1 MKTVSISHGD
11 VDGVVSAALIVRYTN
26 NVAVRLSAASA
37 LPKVIRSAMY
47 DIIMR
52 GANIIIISDLNPSPG
67 NIESIVEMLSQ
78 YVKAGVKVVWLDHHE
93 WIDEAISAV
102 REIGVE
108 LMIDT
113 ERVAAEVV
121 YKYLENIT
129 PEIRKDK
136 IAHALISLAIDD
148 DRFLNRNPLAI
159 KWRRLLRWYNWE
171 FRRKTVRAF
180 ASGELWPHWA
190 QKAYEE
196 IEREY
201 DILIRK
207 ALEDMKVIEVK
218 GYKVVVIPPISDKI
232 HPGDLQLELSRR
244 GIDADLFVIMYSKG
258 VSFRSSQ
265 INVADLAKSMGGG
278 GHIYSAGAPLSHGN
292 VELVL
297 DSIKRYL
304 AENP

>member
-26 NVAVRLSAASA
+26 NVAVRLSATSA

-52 GANIIIISDLNPSPG
+52 GANTIIISDLNPSPG
-67 NIESIVEMLSQ
+67 NIESIVDMLSQ

-93 WIDEAISAV
+93 WIDEAVNAV
-102 REIGVE
+102 KEIGVE

-121 YKYLENIT
+121 YKYLEKMT
-129 PEIRKDK
+129 TEIRGDR

-201 DILIRK
+201 YILIRK

>member
-11 VDGVVSAALIVRYTN
+11 VDGVVSAALVVRYTS
-26 NVAVRLSAASA
+26 NVAVRLSATSA

-52 GANIIIISDLNPSPG
+52 GADTIIISDLNPSSG
-67 NIESIVEMLSQ
+67 NANDIVETLSQ

-93 WIDEAISAV
+93 WSTSAIEAV
-102 REIGVE
+102 RNAGVE
-108 LMIDT
+108 LIIDN
-113 ERVAAEVV
+113 ECVAAEVV
-121 YKYLENIT
+121 YSYLEKIV
-129 PEIRKDK
+129 PEIREDK
-136 IAHALISLAIDD
+136 LVHALISLAIDD

-201 DILIRK
+201 DALIRR
-207 ALEDMKVIEVK
+207 ALEGMKIVEIR
-218 GYKVVVIPPISDKI
+218 GYKIVVIPPISDKI

-258 VSFRSSQ
+258 VSFRSNQ

-278 GHIYSAGAPLSHGN
+278 GHIYSAGAPLMHGD
-292 VELVL
+292 VELVV
-297 DSIKRYL
+297 DSIRRYL
-304 AENP
+304 SGNL

>member
-1 MKTVSISHGD
+1 MRTVSISHGD
-11 VDGVVSAALIVRYTN
+11 VDGVVSAALIVRYTS
-26 NVAVRLSAASA
+26 NVAVRLSATSA

-52 GANIIIISDLNPSPG
+52 GANTIVISDLNPSPG
-67 NIESIVEMLSQ
+67 NISSIVDMLSQ
-78 YVKAGVKVVWLDHHE
+78 YVKAGVRVVWLDHHE
-93 WIDEAISAV
+93 WVDKATSTV
-102 REIGVE
+102 KEIGVE
-108 LMIDT
+108 LIIDT
-113 ERVAAEVV
+113 ERVAAEIV
-121 YKYLENIT
+121 YKYLEKII
-129 PEIRKDK
+129 PEIREDK
-136 IAHALISLAIDD
+136 MVHALISLAIDD

-207 ALEDMKVIEVK
+207 AIEDMKIIDVGGYRVVI
-218 GYKVVVIPPISDKI
+218 IPPISDKI

-258 VSFRSSQ
+258 VSFRSNQ
-265 INVADLAKSMGGG
+265 INVAELAKSMGGG
-278 GHIYSAGAPLSHGN
+278 GHIYSAGAPLSHSN

-297 DSIKRYL
+297 DSIRRYL
-304 AENP
+304 TENP

>member
-1 MKTVSISHGD
+1 M
-11 VDGVVSAALIVRYTN
+11 DGVVSAALIVRYTS
-26 NVAVRLSAASA
+26 NVAVRLSATSA

-52 GANIIIISDLNPSPG
+52 GANTIIISDLNPSPG
-67 NIESIVEMLSQ
+67 NIESIVDMLSQ

-93 WIDEAISAV
+93 WTDEAVGAIK
-102 REIGVE
+102 EIGVE

-121 YKYLENIT
+121 YKYLEKIV
-129 PEIRKDK
+129 PEIREDR
-136 IAHALISLAIDD
+136 IVHALISLAIDD

-196 IEREY
+196 IEKEY
-201 DILIRK
+201 DILIKK
-207 ALEDMKVIEVK
+207 ALEDMKVIEVR
-218 GYKVVVIPPISDKI
+218 GYKVVIIPPISDKI

-244 GIDADLFVIMYSKG
+244 GVDADLFVIMYSKG
-258 VSFRSSQ
+258 VSFRSNQ

-297 DSIKRYL
+297 DSIRRYL
-304 AENP
+304 AENS

>member
-11 VDGVVSAALIVRYTN
+11 VDGVVSAALVVRYTN
-26 NVAVRLSAASA
+26 NVAVRLSATSA

-52 GANIIIISDLNPSPG
+52 GANTIIISDLNPSSG
-67 NIESIVEMLSQ
+67 NASDIVETLSQ

-93 WIDEAISAV
+93 WSINAVEAV
-102 REIGVE
+102 RNAGVE
-108 LMIDT
+108 LIIDN
-113 ERVAAEVV
+113 ECVAAEVV
-121 YKYLENIT
+121 YSYLEKIA
-129 PEIRKDK
+129 PEIRQDK
-136 IAHALISLAIDD
+136 LVHALISLAIDD

-201 DILIRK
+201 NALIRR
-207 ALEDMKVIEVK
+207 ALESMKTIEIR
-218 GYKVVVIPPISDKI
+218 GYKIIVIPPISDKI

-258 VSFRSSQ
+258 VSFRSNQ

-278 GHIYSAGAPLSHGN
+278 GHIYSAGAPLMHGD
-292 VELVL
+292 VELVV

-304 AENP
+304 SENF

>member
-26 NVAVRLSAASA
+26 NVAVRLSATSA

-52 GANIIIISDLNPSPG
+52 GADTIIISDLNPSPG
-67 NIESIVEMLSQ
+67 NIENIVDMLSQ

-93 WIDEAISAV
+93 WIDEAVGAV

-121 YKYLENIT
+121 YEYLEKII

-136 IAHALISLAIDD
+136 IVHALISLAIDD

-207 ALEDMKVIEVK
+207 ALEDMKVIKVK

-244 GIDADLFVIMYSKG
+244 GVNADLFVIMYSKG
-258 VSFRSSQ
+258 VSFRSNQ

>member
-26 NVAVRLSAASA
+26 NVAVRLSATSA